1 MQSQANLF
9 SPGVRKRKAY
19 STAFRVFF
27 SYSWLGL
34 KSKFLGKNHYSR
46 NVKSLHRQNADRIR
60 DRIQEL
66 QGLFIKFGQLIS
78 SMSNILPEEFRAPL
92 KGLQDQIIAKP
103 YSEIERTIEKELGSK
118 PDQLFTHFNKEPLA
132 AASIGQVHKAEI
144 DGVQVAVKIQHE
156 NIDTIAH
163 VDLEII
169 EKLVKLFAAFMD
181 MQGLEHTYQ
190 QVRQMIE
197 EELDYVKEAS
207 AMQQIASN
215 LSDCPELRVR
225 IPEVYSKYSTAKV
238 LTTEFCEGSN
248 IGNIEEIKSWGLD
261 LEEVAKRLI
270 ELYCKMVLVDGFY
283 HADPHPGNI
292 FLNKEGELIL
302 LDFGAVAYLNEETKK
317 AIPELIEAVIRNDT
331 EDTVLALRKMGFV
344 GSDKASTEY
353 VKKLIEVFRDFLKE
367 EIQLDGLNFQNIKLN
382 SGIASVLAVIRKI
395 DLTEVSNTI
404 RIPKDYILL
413 NRTIVLLSGDAFQLA
428 PELNTLEVIRPYM
441 KQQLLD
447 EDNGFYKMAI
457 KAIKSQI
464 TTALSLPS
472 ELSRFLKAANESEME
487 QELKGINE
495 KLQKIYYLGLQFLSV
510 FILIGLIYS
519 LLNFDLIE
527 IGWVENAHYG
537 AIGLTSL
544 LLLRSIYNGLKD

>member
-1 MQSQANLF
+1 
-9 SPGVRKRKAY
+9 
-19 STAFRVFF
+19 
-27 SYSWLGL
+27 
-34 KSKFLGKNHYSR
+34 
-46 NVKSLHRQNADRIR
+46 
-60 DRIQEL
+60 
-66 QGLFIKFGQLIS
+66 
-78 SMSNILPEEFRAPL
+78 
-92 KGLQDQIIAKP
+92 
-103 YSEIERTIEKELGSK
+103 
-118 PDQLFTHFNKEPLA
+118 
-132 AASIGQVHKAEI
+132 
-144 DGVQVAVKIQHE
+144 
-156 NIDTIAH
+156 
-163 VDLEII
+163 
-169 EKLVKLFAAFMD
+169 
-181 MQGLEHTYQ
+181 
-190 QVRQMIE
+190 
-197 EELDYVKEAS
+197 
-207 AMQQIASN
+207 
-215 LSDCPELRVR
+215 
-225 IPEVYSKYSTAKV
+225 
-238 LTTEFCEGSN
+238 
-248 IGNIEEIKSWGLD
+248 
-261 LEEVAKRLI
+261 
-270 ELYCKMVLVDGFY
+270 
-283 HADPHPGNI
+283 
-292 FLNKEGELIL
+292 
-302 LDFGAVAYLNEETKK
+302 
-317 AIPELIEAVIRNDT
+317 
-331 EDTVLALRKMGFV
+331 
-344 GSDKASTEY
+344 
-353 VKKLIEVFRDFLKE
+353 VFRDFLKE

-464 TTALSLPS
+464 ATALSLPS

-544 LLLRSIYNGLKD
+544 LLLRSIYNGLKA